1 MRLCRSGVFVGTKSE
16 AIRLNNQLIYAAICT
31 LCLLLVSAAGFGL
44 ALYTEDLRLGIYM
57 SILMLGCGITLWRV
71 YRVNEVHKALAEFE
85 SITPVK
91 TISFPYKAVISGA
104 QDDPTMQQ
112 LLKAIGPDD
121 YLTLRRDP
129 GGLIRVGSE
138 DGLLGHLSEKDS
150 QALKDMMIE
159 TLCGKLASTWKLA
172 SGGCRVKIVIDA
184 KDDDWFWRWRNE
196 VNARRSRR
204 KGGRNKR
211 GRRTPHAGAR

>member
-1 MRLCRSGVFVGTKSE
+1 
-16 AIRLNNQLIYAAICT
+16 
-31 LCLLLVSAAGFGL
+31 
-44 ALYTEDLRLGIYM
+44 M
-57 SILMLGCGITLWRV
+57 SILILGCGFTLWRTYLV
-71 YRVNEVHKALAEFE
+71 SELHRALDEFE
-85 SITPVK
+85 SFEPMEV
-91 TISFPYKAVISGA
+91 ISFPYKAVITGA

-129 GGLIRVGSE
+129 GDLIRVSSE

-159 TLCGKLASTWKLA
+159 TLCAKLTSTWKLA

-196 VNARRSRR
+196 VNARRTRR
-204 KGGRNKR
+204 KGGRNRR
-211 GRRTPHAGAR
+211 GRRPPHAGER